1 MPKTILLKALEK
13 IPSEFVVGA
22 FYSKD
27 KKTLNYYWYERTS
40 EALKEKISRNT
51 MEKPAYFVRVIPKK
65 RS

>member
-1 MPKTILLKALEK
+1 MPKTILPTLKK

-27 KKTLNYYWYERTS
+27 KKTLNYYCHERTS
-40 EALKEKISRNT
+40 EDLKERISRNT
-51 MEKPAYFVRVIPKK
+51 MEKPAYLVRVIPKK

>member
-1 MPKTILLKALEK
+1 MPKTILLNLERAS
-13 IPSEFVVGA
+13 SEFVVGA

-27 KKTLNYYWYERTS
+27 RSVLNYYWYERTS
-40 EALKEKISRNT
+40 EDLKERISRNT